1 MAKVV
6 ALSDEKLH
14 VQVPVRLVANDANWA
29 VGTGPEVT
37 GRAVDLLLLLANRA
51 QAVAYLSGPGLSAL
65 L

>member
-1 MAKVV
+1 M
-6 ALSDEKLH
+6 
-14 VQVPVRLVANDANWA
+14 ANDANWA
-29 VGTGPEVT
+29 VGSGPEVT